1 MSGLHVSRARWLTV
15 ALLVSL
21 CGCALLWRGVRTL
34 ASPDATLSVTT
45 SSFPANGE
53 IPARFTCSGAD
64 VSPALTWND
73 PPASTTSFALVMSD
87 PDAPGGTFVHW
98 VIYDLPGSTRSL
110 PEGIAQGPDAA
121 GGHQGINSFGKTGY
135 NGPCPPPG
143 KAHRYFFRLWA
154 LDKTLSLP
162 QATAQQVESAA
173 KGHIVARGEVV
184 GRFHR

>member
-1 MSGLHVSRARWLTV
+1 MSGLRVRDTRRLAV
-15 ALLVSL
+15 ALLTSL
-21 CGCALLWRGVRTL
+21 GGCTLMWHEVWTL
-34 ASPDATLSVTT
+34 ASPDATLSLTT

-53 IPARFTCSGAD
+53 IPARFTCTGAD
-64 VSPALTWND
+64 ASPALDWND
-73 PPASTTSFALVMSD
+73 PPVSTASFALVMSD

-98 VIYDLPGSTRSL
+98 VIYDLPASTRSL
-110 PEGIAQGPDAA
+110 PEGIAQGPKAA
-121 GGHQGINSFGKTGY
+121 GGHQGINSFGKAGY

-162 QATAQQVESAA
+162 QATAQQLESAA
-173 KGHIVARGEVV
+173 KGHIVARGEVM